1 MKISDC
7 LDTTESG
14 FEGYIFVEIVY
25 EFQVTAYEDPGAQV
39 IKTDFLWNW
48 AQGQTLHWKK
58 CQEAGVGLDP
68 ATMSKSGLSVLNTE
82 ANFGQ
87 SCSLHNIQVLY
98 FSYNFIFFRAF
109 TKINLTLFTSKRI

>member
-39 IKTDFLWNW
+39 IKTDFL
-48 AQGQTLHWKK
+48 
-58 CQEAGVGLDP
+58 
-68 ATMSKSGLSVLNTE
+68 
-82 ANFGQ
+82 
-87 SCSLHNIQVLY
+87 
-98 FSYNFIFFRAF
+98 
-109 TKINLTLFTSKRI
+109 